1 MAKINLHVPKYKQQ
15 QLFGYVIRNDND
27 LSDRL
32 YMARANS
39 KNVLVSKEYLRSI
52 QRKENL
58 IANDKYDFTYL
69 SYYIQSWQND
79 YLKDAKWV
87 VIKVKPPRH
96 EGVYTF
102 SILDEGDD
110 TVRGLREI
118 INSYNKKLNRN
129 DSFYCLGI
137 MGTRIEQSEW
147 VNNASIEEP
156 HHRAMRR
163 IFKQP
168 SIWRSYPN
176 LYPKA
181 KEKIP
186 YFDRS
191 GEKLD
196 PHLALTEQ
204 GFPQVKEFGIPK
216 DVSYTSVDLTYTG
229 FRPTFDSPNVRFWGE
244 HGYKYVA

>member
-32 YMARANS
+32 YTARANS

-216 DVSYTSVDLTYTG
+216 DVAYTSVDLTYTG
-229 FRPTFDSPNVRFWGE
+229 FRPTFNSPNVRFWGE